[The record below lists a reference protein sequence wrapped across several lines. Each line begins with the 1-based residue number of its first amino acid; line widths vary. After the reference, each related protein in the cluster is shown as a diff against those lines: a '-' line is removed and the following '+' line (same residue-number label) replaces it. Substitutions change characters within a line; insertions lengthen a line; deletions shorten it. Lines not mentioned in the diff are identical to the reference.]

1 MGWFE
6 LMLLLHIAG
15 AIIGFG
21 PTYAF
26 AILGPLSGTLEGPQS
41 LGALKGILAIEHKLV
56 MPVATVVQPVTGAV
70 MIFQSNRDENFF
82 SHEWLW
88 IAILL
93 YIATYY
99 TAVFRQ
105 TPTVH
110 KVVEL
115 AESGQAGS
123 EEFLALVNK
132 MKKLGP
138 MITLALTIIVFL
150 MITKPGSPEGFF

>member
-6 LMLLLHIAG
+6 FLLLIHIAG

-26 AILGPLSGTLEGPQS
+26 AVLGPLSGKLEGPQS
-41 LGALKGILAIEHKLV
+41 VGVLKGMIAIERRLV
-56 MPVATVVQPVTGAV
+56 IPVATVVQPLTGALL
-70 MIFQSNRDENFF
+70 IFESGRNENFF

-99 TAVFRQ
+99 AAVFVQ
-105 TPTVH
+105 TPNVE
-110 KVVEL
+110 KVIEL
-115 AESGQAGS
+115 AEGSQGGS
-123 EEFLALVNK
+123 EEFLGYVK
-132 MKKLGP
+132 KIQKLGP
-138 MITLALTIIVFL
+138 LITLSLTTIVFL
-150 MITKPGSPEGFF
+150 MITKPGSPDGFF

>member
-6 LMLLLHIAG
+6 FLLLVHILG

-26 AILGPLSGTLEGPQS
+26 AVLGPLSGKLEGPQA
-41 LGALKGILAIEHKLV
+41 LGTLKGIVAISRRLV
-56 MPVATVVQPVTGAV
+56 IPISTVIQPVTGV
-70 MIFQSNRDENFF
+70 LLIFESGRNESFF

-93 YIATYY
+93 YIAIYY
-99 TAVFRQ
+99 TAVFQQ
-105 TPTVH
+105 TPTVRR
-110 KVVEL
+110 VIEL

-123 EEFLALVNK
+123 EEFLSNVRK
-132 MKKLGP
+132 SRKLGP
-138 MITLALTIIVFL
+138 MISVGLTMIVLL